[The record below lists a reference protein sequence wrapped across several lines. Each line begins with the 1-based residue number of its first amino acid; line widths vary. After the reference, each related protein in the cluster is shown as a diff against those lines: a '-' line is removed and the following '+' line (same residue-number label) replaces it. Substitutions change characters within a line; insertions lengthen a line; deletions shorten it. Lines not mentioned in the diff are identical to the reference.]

1 MHKMQTITVYD
12 KGNKSDFQA
21 NKGCIYIFNEE
32 KINSLTANPLPVI

>member
-32 KINSLTANPLPVI
+32 KIILI